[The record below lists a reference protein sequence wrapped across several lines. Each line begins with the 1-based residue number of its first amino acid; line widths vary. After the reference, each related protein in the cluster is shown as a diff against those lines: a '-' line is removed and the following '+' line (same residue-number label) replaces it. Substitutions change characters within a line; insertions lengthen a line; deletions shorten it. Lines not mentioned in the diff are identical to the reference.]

1 MTRKKFTIAFV
12 TLLVF
17 FVGLNYVIWK
27 SATEVLLT
35 KKYDGG
41 DLARMGYVIGSK
53 QYRKVE
59 NNLPVRHF
67 GMKEYT
73 GQKIDVLTI
82 GDSFSMGGGE
92 GKNGY
97 YQDFIATINNCS
109 VLNVYP
115 YPTDDRVAG
124 FSPISTLAV
133 LLNSGYLDIMK
144 PRYVL
149 IQSVVRYCVP
159 RFAKPLD
166 LSRTD
171 SRENIRRYYAK
182 MSYSLDYLPKVG
194 FINNG
199 NFKYLYTTL
208 LYHYSD
214 SAFRGL
220 VYRMPLNRSFFTA
233 ADDRML
239 IFHNEDLN
247 MLAFNKG
254 AMLEK
259 VNDTFNQLADVLA
272 KKGIKLYFMPVVDKY
287 DLYSAYIV
295 NNPYPAN
302 PFFAELGKLPKR
314 YTLIDTKAILEPM
327 VKEGIQDVFYP
338 DDSHWTSKATKRVF
352 ETVRFP

>member
-1 MTRKKFTIAFV
+1 MTQKKYSIAFV
-12 TLLVF
+12 TVLLL

-41 DLARMGYVIGSK
+41 DLARMGYIIGSK
-53 QYRKVE
+53 QFRKVD
-59 NNLPVRHF
+59 NNLPFRHI
-67 GMKEYT
+67 GMKEYD
-73 GQKIDVLTI
+73 GRKVDVLTI

-92 GKNGY
+92 GENSY
-97 YQDFIATINNCS
+97 YQDFIATINKCS

-133 LLNSGYLDIMK
+133 LLNSGYLDILK
-144 PRYVL
+144 PRYIL
-149 IQSVVRYCVP
+149 IESVVRYSLA

-171 SRENIRRYYAK
+171 SRENIRRYYEK
-182 MSYSLDYLPKVG
+182 TTYSLDYLPKVG

-199 NFKYLYTTL
+199 NFKYLYAKI
-208 LYHYSD
+208 LYHFSD
-214 SAFRGL
+214 TAFRGL
-220 VYRMPLNRSFFTA
+220 IYRMPLDRSLFTA
-233 ADDRML
+233 ADDRAL
-239 IFHNEDLN
+239 IFHNEDLS
-247 MLAFNKG
+247 MIPYNKG
-254 AMLEK
+254 VLVEK

-287 DLYSAYIV
+287 DLYSDYIV
-295 NNPYPAN
+295 ENPYPKN
-302 PFFAELGKLPKR
+302 PFFAELRKLPKK
-314 YTLIDTKAILEPM
+314 YTLIDTKAILQPM
-327 VKEGIQDVFYP
+327 VKAGEKDVFYP
-338 DDSHWTSKATKRVF
+338 DDSHWTCKASKKVF